1 LKLELAGHASRIQS
15 FVGLLPLCAATTFDA
30 VLLTKYPEVQDRLKA
45 FIAAS
50 PEAIASIHDLRK
62 PGVAGR
68 RLASILGETK
78 LRRVLANIF
87 LKDKLG
93 RRPVCAGSR
102 KFQEDPHWRDLIL
115 FYEYLSGDN
124 GSGLGASHHTG
135 RTGIVPR
142 TLHLFATTTPSQA
155 LRLGANAAVT
165 EV

>member
-1 LKLELAGHASRIQS
+1 LKLGLAGHASRIQS

-50 PEAIASIHDLRK
+50 PEVIPSIHDPRK

-78 LRRVLANIF
+78 LRRVLAKM
-87 LKDKLG
+87 LD
-93 RRPVCAGSR
+93 
-102 KFQEDPHWRDLIL
+102 D
-115 FYEYLSGDN
+115 YLSGDN
-124 GSGLGASHHTG
+124 GSGLGASHQTG
-135 RTGIVPR
+135 WTGIVAR
-142 TLHLFATTTPSQA
+142 TLHLFATTTPHQA
-155 LRLGANAAVT
+155 LRLAAKAAVT